1 MPLVIWILAFFGHQ
15 GFVIRHW
22 QCAKNMKAKI
32 QDGTKVSVV
41 PRSRTIRIFGVGG
54 AGVQLLD
61 LVIGGEFT
69 GASFAVI
76 DTDGPSLAGSSA
88 PVKIQLETKL
98 MRGLGTGG
106 DPERGRAL
114 AEEQFSTLKTACEG
128 ATVVFI
134 LAGLGGGAGSGISSV
149 LARAAKE
156 SGALVLAFVTL
167 PFACEGNRRQQQA
180 QQGLGELKAV
190 ADGVICLPNQKTFKL
205 IDENTS
211 VLDTFRI
218 TGGLLLESVRGV
230 WRLLTRRGLIQIHFD
245 DLRALVHD
253 RHSESVFASIEAAG
267 VARSRE
273 IVDKLL
279 AHPLLDEGRAL
290 AEADAVLVSL
300 MGGKDLTMSE
310 VNRVMEQISRQ
321 CEQAQIIMGAAV
333 DETLKNR
340 LCVTV
345 IAAKN
350 AVSNAEAPETFECA
364 DVSASR
370 SAGRRHVAAIP
381 THQPSPPPLN
391 LEQREQMITRRGGH
405 VRKPGSKMLQAQ
417 LPLAIISKGRF
428 DKSEPTIHKGEDL
441 DIPTYI
447 RRGVALN

>member
-1 MPLVIWILAFFGHQ
+1 
-15 GFVIRHW
+15 
-22 QCAKNMKAKI
+22 MKAKI
-32 QDGTKVSVV
+32 QEATKVAEV
-41 PRSRTIRIFGVGG
+41 PRSRTIKIFGVGG

-61 LVIGGEFT
+61 TVMRDEFT

-76 DTDGPSLAGSSA
+76 DTDATSLAASTA
-88 PVKIQLETKL
+88 PVKIQLETRL
-98 MRGLGTGG
+98 MRGMGTGG

-128 ATVVFI
+128 ATVIFI

-149 LARAAKE
+149 IARAAKE
-156 SGALVLAFVTL
+156 TGALVLAFVTL

-180 QQGLGELKAV
+180 QEGLGELKAV

-218 TGGLLLESVRGV
+218 TSGLLLESVRGV

-267 VARSRE
+267 VGRSRE
-273 IVDKLL
+273 IVEKLL

-290 AEADAVLVSL
+290 TEADAVLVSL

-350 AVSNAEAPETFECA
+350 AAAKTELPGDATEQTVSRVATARMAAHAMPAAPPFTM
-364 DVSASR
+364 
-370 SAGRRHVAAIP
+370 
-381 THQPSPPPLN
+381 
-391 LEQREQMITRRGGH
+391 EQREQLVSRRGGRG
-405 VRKPGSKMLQAQ
+405 RKPDSKMLQTQ